1 MRHLRRWLPVTI
13 THVGVSG
20 DPNPGLVPANTLT
33 GRHLAMAKIT
43 PMAELGSMGLRN
55 PLRVV
60 CTGV

>member
-43 PMAELGSMGLRN
+43 PMAELGSMGL
-55 PLRVV
+55 
-60 CTGV
+60 